1 MMHKAIKGVARGFT
15 LIELMIVVAIIGI
28 LASIALPAYQQ
39 YTIRAKVS
47 ELLFAAS
54 SYKVL
59 VTEKAQSDTTIA
71 SSGYGV
77 TILIQGKVTSGSV
90 SDSGLIK
97 VAGAKTAT
105 SVGAAVTVV
114 LTPTLTPGGTVTWSC
129 HPGQPSQSQFMPST
143 CR

>member
-1 MMHKAIKGVARGFT
+1 MMKQAVRDVARGFT

-59 VTEKAQSDTTIA
+59 VTEKAQADSTIA

-77 TILIQGKVTSGSV
+77 TVLIQGKISSGSV
-90 SDSGLIK
+90 SDAGLIK
-97 VAGAKTAT
+97 IGGAKTVT
-105 SVGAAVTVV
+105 SVGAVLTVV
-114 LTPTLTPGGTVTWSC
+114 LSPVLTAGGTVVWSC
-129 HPGQPSQSQFMPST
+129 HPGQSSQGQFMPSS
-143 CR
+143 CK

>member
-1 MMHKAIKGVARGFT
+1 MMHRAMQGVARGFT

-28 LASIALPAYQQ
+28 LAAIALPSYQS

-59 VTEKAQSDTTIA
+59 VTEKAQSDTTIS

-77 TILIQGKVTSGSV
+77 TVLIQGKVTSGSV
-90 SDSGLIK
+90 NDAGIIK
-97 VAGAKTAT
+97 VGGSNAT
-105 SVGAAVTVV
+105 GSVGVAITVV
-114 LTPTLTPGGTVTWSC
+114 LTPTYQGGTVTWSC
-129 HPGQPSQSQFMPST
+129 HPGQITQGQYMPST